1 MSIEA
6 VCPDCDATY
15 NLPDTQRGKKVRCK
29 KCDSVFTVTAPA
41 RKPARRPAKD
51 DEEVEVLPVRAVKR
65 PAAVK
70 PRRRDDEDDD
80 EHEDEDEDEDDR
92 PRKKGGGGLILL
104 LLVGGGLAALLLVG
118 VGIVVFAGGDGTP
131 RKNPPVAEG
140 GNDPNPP
147 VPTPVK
153 TDKDPPKTDKDP
165 PKIDPQAG
173 GGGPGAGASGQAV
186 YRYLLKS
193 TTWVM
198 TKVGSRAKTG
208 TGSLIDETNRL
219 ILTNYH
225 VVSGGEDYVI
235 FFPTFEQDKLVAAKE
250 EYLKQV
256 KKETVLHGKVLVTD
270 PRHDL
275 ALIQVEKLPPGVEAL
290 PIASGS
296 VSPGQQVHS
305 VGNPGASD
313 GLWVYTSGTVRQVYH
328 KKWQAVG
335 GVEIFDLESDV
346 VETQSPTN
354 PGDSGGPLVSD
365 TGELV
370 AVTEGGNLEAN
381 LLSTFIDVKEVK
393 DFIHRYEQAAK
404 VTWVPATRTPLSAH
418 RNAEGQIVDLIGKL
432 GNTDAK
438 DRAQAAQALGALG
451 SDARVA
457 IPSLVKLLGDRNDLV
472 KQFARG
478 ALTKIGPP
486 AKGDV
491 GVLVGLL
498 ADPAPEVRQYA
509 AETLGVMGADARP
522 AAGAL
527 ATAVQDKDPRVRE
540 QALRTLA
547 KLGPPVHDKV
557 MQGLTDALKDP
568 ERNVRSAAGEVLGLD
583 LGLTGADLPF
593 LTDALKHEDVDVRA
607 GAARALGK
615 VGPDAKSAVK
625 PLVALLKENDRGLRK
640 AALEGLAGI
649 GSDSKEALPE
659 VEKALK
665 EADKDLRR
673 AAVDVVGKLGPDAKD
688 AVPLVVPLLR
698 ESDVEVRRAAIVAL
712 GRVGPA
718 AGKDATAGLAE
729 QLGDLDNRTYAMTAL
744 AAVKPSDKDA
754 KPAVTRLVALLED
767 KNKDVMARAAQ
778 TLGAIGKP
786 AVPDLVKA
794 LKGSADA
801 NVRAAVAT
809 ALGEVGPDAKDALQ
823 ILLVYSQQDTE
834 QSVRDAASK
843 AVLKI
848 RK

>member
-15 NLPDTQRGKKVRCK
+15 NLPDAQRGKKVRCK

-41 RKPARRPAKD
+41 RKPSRRADADEEDRRPA
-51 DEEVEVLPVRAVKR
+51 RAPKR
-65 PAAVK
+65 PAAV
-70 PRRRDDEDDD
+70 RARRDDGDD
-80 EHEDEDEDEDDR
+80 DEDEDEDDR
-92 PRKKGGGGLILL
+92 PRRKGGGGLILL

-118 VGIVVFAGGDGTP
+118 VAVVVLTGDGGTP
-131 RKNPPVAEG
+131 RNNPPVADAG
-140 GNDPNPP
+140 GNNEPAPP
-147 VPTPVK
+147 VVK
-153 TDKDPPKTDKDP
+153 TDKDPPRTDRDPPRTDP
-165 PKIDPQAG
+165 PKTDPQPV
-173 GGGPGAGASGQAV
+173 GGGPAGGTSGQAV

-193 TTWVM
+193 TAWVM
-198 TKVGSRAKTG
+198 AKVGTHAKTG

-219 ILTNYH
+219 VLTNFH
-225 VVSGGEDYVI
+225 VVSNGEDYVV
-235 FFPTFEQDKLVAAKE
+235 FFPTYEQDKLVAAKK
-250 EYLKQV
+250 EYVDQV
-256 KKETVLHGKVLVTD
+256 KKETVLHGKVVMTD

-275 ALIQVEKLPPGVEAL
+275 ALIQLEKLPPGVEAL
-290 PIASGS
+290 PIAAGS

-328 KKWQAVG
+328 KKWLAEG
-335 GVEIFDLESDV
+335 GTEVFDLESDV

-370 AVTEGGNLEAN
+370 AVTEGGSFEAN

-393 DFIHRYEQAAK
+393 EFIRRYEQTANVK
-404 VTWVPATRTPLSAH
+404 WVPATRATLSAN
-418 RNAEGQIVDLIGKL
+418 RAAEGQIVDLIGKL
-432 GNTDAK
+432 GNPDAK
-438 DRAQAAQALGALG
+438 DRAQAAQALGGLG
-451 SDARVA
+451 PDAKVA

-472 KQFARG
+472 KRLARD

-486 AKGDV
+486 AKGDTQ
-491 GVLVGLL
+491 VLVGLL
-498 ADPAPEVRQYA
+498 TDSAPEVRQYA
-509 AETLGVMGADARP
+509 AETLGTLGGDARP

-527 ATAVQDKDPRVRE
+527 AAAVQDRDARVRE

-547 KLGPPVHDKV
+547 KLGPPAHDKV
-557 MQGLTDALKDP
+557 VQGLTDALKDP
-568 ERNVRSAAGEVLGLD
+568 ERNVRTAAGEVLALD

-593 LTDALKHEDVDVRA
+593 LTDALKQDDVDVRS

-615 VGPDAKSAVK
+615 VGPDARSAVK
-625 PLVALLKENDRGLRK
+625 PLVALLKENDRGLRR

-649 GSDSKEALPE
+649 GPDSKEAMPE
-659 VEKALK
+659 VQKALK

-673 AAVDVVGKLGPDAKD
+673 AAAEWVGKVGPDARD
-688 AVPLVVPLLR
+688 AVPLLVPLLKDA
-698 ESDVEVRRAAIVAL
+698 DVEVRRATIVAL

-718 AGKDATAGLAE
+718 AAKDAAGGLAE

-744 AAVKPSDKDA
+744 AAVKPTGDGA
-754 KPAVTRLVALLED
+754 KAAIPRLVVLLDD
-767 KNKDVMARAAQ
+767 KNKDVVVKAAQ
-778 TLGAIGKP
+778 TLGAVGKP

-801 NVRAAVAT
+801 NVRAAAAS
-809 ALGEVGPDAKDALQ
+809 ALGDVGPDAKDAYQ
-823 ILLVYSQQDTE
+823 ILAVYAQQDTE
-834 QSVRDAASK
+834 QVVRDAASR
-843 AVLKI
+843 ALLKI
-848 RK
+848 HK